1 MDVGLLAAVELANT
15 RPSAALGL
23 VLAATVASLAANL
36 GTALADFSFASSLG
50 ILAWLR
56 SSSQDPMV
64 AARLANLPLLPSGPP
79 EETEGAAAGGTSTC
93 LFTGD
98 SGVLSAASSDVPEK

>member
-1 MDVGLLAAVELANT
+1 MDVALLPAAELATT

-36 GTALADFSFASSLG
+36 GTALPDFSFASSLG

-64 AARLANLPLLPSGPP
+64 AARLANLPLLPSGAP
-79 EETEGAAAGGTSTC
+79 EDTEGMVAGGTSSC

-98 SGVLSAASSDVPEK
+98 SGVQYGASSDGPEK